1 MEDVMHLSRKE
12 FCFALA
18 VIFIIIP
25 SVSDASF
32 SDIGVGARPIGMGG
46 AFAAVAD
53 DSNATFWNPA
63 GLAQIGRI
71 EFSSMYLRL
80 YGLDAGSQLLT
91 AALHHPKDGG
101 VGVSLLRTG
110 ESGLYTEDTLV
121 LSAGQDLTK
130 LVKYPIAAG
139 FSLKRL
145 AIKYGEEE
153 DELFKNGAY
162 VSTMAF
168 DLGFILQT
176 TRNFRLGFV
185 MENVNSPNVSLSDA
199 DTENNV
205 SRNLRV
211 GCAYAKF
218 ASSEEEPDLPEVSA
232 TSATEKV
239 EDISLQWTQILF
251 AFEFSSQ
258 RLSDE
263 VKAQSLKIGFE
274 SWWRNVPFSGTG
286 FAIRAGGRIA
296 NQNASFFSIGGG
308 YRFMLGNFS
317 GVQIDYA
324 FSSSTH
330 SDLGDTHRVS
340 VSLAF

>member
-1 MEDVMHLSRKE
+1 MENFMHPTRKE
-12 FCFALA
+12 FYFALA
-18 VIFIIIP
+18 VILITIP
-25 SVSDASF
+25 SVSNASF

-46 AFAAVAD
+46 AFAAIAD

-63 GLAQIGRI
+63 GLAQIGRV
-71 EFSSMYLRL
+71 EFSSMYLKL

-91 AALHHPKDGG
+91 AAFHHPKDGG

-121 LSAGQDLTK
+121 FSAGQDLTK
-130 LVKYPIAAG
+130 LIKYPIAAG
-139 FSLKRL
+139 LSLKRL
-145 AIKYGEEE
+145 TIKYGEEE
-153 DELFKNGAY
+153 DELFKNGSN
-162 VSTMAF
+162 VNKMAF
-168 DLGFILQT
+168 DLGIILQA

-185 MENVNSPNVSLSDA
+185 IENLNSPNMSLSDS
-199 DTENNV
+199 DTSNNV
-205 SRNLRV
+205 ARNLRV

-218 ASSEEEPDLPEVSA
+218 ASSEEEPSLPE
-232 TSATEKV
+232 E
-239 EDISLQWTQILF
+239 EMEEISLQWTQVIF
-251 AFEFSSQ
+251 AFEFSS
-258 RLSDE
+258 RSLSSEAD
-263 VKAQSLKIGFE
+263 AQSLKIGFE

-296 NQNASFFSIGGG
+296 NQNAHSFSVGGG
-308 YRFMLGNFS
+308 YRFMIGSLS